1 MSDTYRFS
9 LPNVRCV
16 NCIRPIE
23 DHLRACQERLK
34 DSASDVLIERFSIDV
49 TTKILSVTV
58 TANLLPALQ
67 IQTQIRTLLQEKGIQ
82 CVDLALPHKKNLRS
96 HWFLGLLG
104 TLTGLAVLILNLAT
118 GGLPLVGQIVI
129 AAIGIPLTLVLGF
142 SSYVDALK
150 KLFMMRTL
158 TMDSLFTMSTLT
170 IVGVSAASLF
180 VPFLPTMIDAGLLI
194 FGFRHIGYAIE
205 ESLKDVI
212 GFKKTF
218 QDRIPASL
226 MMLDGGERPI
236 HDIRVGDM
244 VIIEPG
250 QLIPLDGVYT
260 GKGNHSI
267 IDTII
272 TGSSWP
278 RIINPEGELKAGMFV
293 PQGGGPLHMRVSAE
307 AKDSYLATLDAKLA
321 QAIQEKAPLENAAN
335 KILQYFIPT
344 VIGLAIVS
352 GMLVGHFFGASLAI
366 QCAVSVLVS
375 ACPCTLGFITPLAV
389 KIGMTK
395 AVDHGVRFKSAKT
408 LQEADEIDRVVFDLN
423 GTLTQGEPAVSV
435 YQSHDPD
442 FFKLLYAIEK
452 DSAHP
457 IAKAICD
464 FVGTQG
470 VSSVPTD
477 WIVDPHPVENH
488 SGLLSAINGSDYVL
502 GNEDM
507 MRSYGVALPAL
518 NLKRDVPGAVI
529 YLAKGKQLT
538 GYIVLEDPIRSDAR
552 QVIDSLRAMGKHVYL
567 CTGADQRT
575 AQWYAH
581 ELGIA
586 PHNMRAGCRGSDDK
600 PAYIRQLKEGG
611 RHRVAFVGDGP
622 NDAVVI
628 TASDFGL
635 GVASKGSDE
644 ITLQGAGAVIQ
655 SGSLWPVANAFEV
668 AKQAVKNIKQ
678 NLLMSLG
685 YNLGVVFLS
694 GGLLLGVGVTLN
706 PGVGVALMTLQTCFL
721 LYSAYCFKEEKLA
734 HLQQALNQRNLGPG
748 SYDRIQV
755 AIGPRLQHREGF
767 EAGSPIFPVGCG
779 LGYKLFEP
787 MMPLK
792 PPALILSNNEAA
804 PMGIGPNG
812 LELQRHSPHF

>member
-9 LPNVRCV
+9 LPHVRCI

-23 DHLRACQERLK
+23 EHLRACQERFK
-34 DSASDVLIERFSIDV
+34 ASASEVMIERFFIDQ

-58 TANLLPALQ
+58 TANSLSPSQ
-67 IQTQIRTLLQEKGIQ
+67 IQTQIRALLQEKAIES
-82 CVDLALPHKKNLRS
+82 VDLALPHKNNLRS

-104 TLTGLAVLILNLAT
+104 TIAGLVVLILNLAT
-118 GGLPLVGQIVI
+118 GGLPLVGQMVV

-142 SSYVDALK
+142 SSYEDALK
-150 KLFMMRTL
+150 KLLMMRTL

-170 IVGVSAASLF
+170 IVGVSIASFF
-180 VPFLPTMIDAGLLI
+180 VPFLPMMIDAGLLI
-194 FGFRHIGYAIE
+194 FGFRHIGFAIE

-218 QDRIPASL
+218 QDRIPAAL
-226 MMLDGGERPI
+226 KMLEGEDRPI
-236 HDIRVGDM
+236 HDIRVDDT

-250 QLIPLDGVYT
+250 QLIPLDGVYS
-260 GKGNHSI
+260 GVANHSI

-278 RIINPEGELKAGMFV
+278 RIINPGAELKAGMFV
-293 PQGGGPLHMRVSAE
+293 PQGGAPLHMRVSAE
-307 AKDSYLATLDAKLA
+307 AKDSYLAKLDAKLA
-321 QAIQEKAPLENAAN
+321 EAIQEKAPLENAAN

-344 VIGLAIVS
+344 VISLAIVS
-352 GMLVGHFFGASLAI
+352 GVLVGHFFGASLAI

-423 GTLTQGEPAVSV
+423 GTLTQGKPVVSR
-435 YQSHDPD
+435 YHSQDPD
-442 FFKLLYAIEK
+442 FLKLLYAIEK
-452 DSAHP
+452 GSLHP
-457 IAKAICD
+457 MAMAIYD
-464 FVGTQG
+464 YVGKHG
-470 VSSVPTD
+470 GSSVPSD
-477 WIVDPHPVENH
+477 WEVQHSLVQNH
-488 SGLLSAINGSDYVL
+488 SGLLCAIGGVDYAL

-507 MRSYGVALPAL
+507 MRSQRVDLPAVDHAG
-518 NLKRDVPGAVI
+518 RVGDTVI
-529 YLAKGKQLT
+529 YLARGKQLI
-538 GYIVLEDPIRSDAR
+538 GYIVLEDPVRCDAR
-552 QVIDSLRAMGKHVYL
+552 QVIGSLKAMGKQVYL
-567 CTGADQRT
+567 CTGADMTT
-575 AQWYAH
+575 AIRYAS

-586 PHNMRAGCRGSDDK
+586 LENMRAGCRGIDDK
-600 PAYIRQLKEGG
+600 PAYIRKLKEGG

-635 GVASKGSDE
+635 GVASNAGDN
-644 ITLQGAGAVIQ
+644 ITLQEAGAVIQ
-655 SGSLWPVANAFEV
+655 SGSLWPVANAFEI
-668 AKQAVKNIKQ
+668 ARQAVKNIKQ

-694 GGLLLGVGVTLN
+694 GGLLLAVGVTLN

-721 LYSAYCFKEEKLA
+721 LYSAYSFKEEKLA
-734 HLQQALNQRNLGPG
+734 HLQKIRTQEGSAG
-748 SYDRIQV
+748 SYQAMMVHALTPGVEVQPQQSLAVRDISTFGWQ
-755 AIGPRLQHREGF
+755 PPQSDESRLRSVKGQQTLTFDGRASEC
-767 EAGSPIFPVGCG
+767 V
-779 LGYKLFEP
+779 
-787 MMPLK
+787 LK
-792 PPALILSNNEAA
+792 A
-804 PMGIGPNG
+804 
-812 LELQRHSPHF
+812 